1 MADDTRVQVAVD
13 RERQRARDGRRRH
26 DEQVRAGTLRAQ
38 GIALAH
44 AKAVLFVDDHERQV
58 LKIHVFGQHGMRTKE
73 HVKLARFQ
81 LHMDA
86 LALPRRCGARQECPG
101 YAGLREQRAGLIGIL
116 TSQHARRRH
125 DAGLGA
131 AIDGYGQRTGGNGRL
146 AGTDVA
152 QQQTVHDARIIAH
165 IMQNI
170 LECGL
175 LLVAQ
180 RKRQGLL
187 ESSKVLARGVGVGN
201 HLDQA
206 AVIAQTQ
213 CELQVEALLIGQTA
227 ARNIA
232 LGHTRGKVD

>member
-1 MADDTRVQVAVD
+1 MADDACIQVAID

-38 GIALAH
+38 GVALAH
-44 AKAVLFVDDHERQV
+44 AKAVLFVDDHERQM
-58 LKIHVFGQHGMRTKE
+58 LKIHVFGKHGMGTKE

-86 LALPRRCGARQECPG
+86 FALRRRRGARQERPG
-101 YAGLREQRAGLIGIL
+101 HAGLREQRAGLIGIL

-131 AIDGYGQRTGGNGRL
+131 AIDGYGQRTGGNGCL
-146 AGTDVA
+146 TGTDVA
-152 QQQTVHDARIIAH
+152 QQQTVHNARIIAH
-165 IMQNI
+165 IVQNI

-187 ESSKVLARGVGVGN
+187 ECGQVLARGVG
-201 HLDQA
+201 
-206 AVIAQTQ
+206 
-213 CELQVEALLIGQTA
+213 IGHH
-227 ARNIA
+227 I
-232 LGHTRGKVD
+232 D